1 MFIGLGSARCGST
14 WLHRNL
20 ERHPDITLPERKELR
35 YLDKRVLKH
44 DLNWYREQFEPAE
57 GCAPTSIRGEITP
70 FYCRIQPPI
79 VRQVFELIPNLRTIL
94 VLRNPVDRTWSHA
107 KLDFH
112 HWSGRDLNDV
122 SLLSLMRYASRR
134 RSRWLND
141 YARAIRSWSTVEPDS
156 LLVERFESIA
166 QEPQEL
172 LKRVLTHIGADPS
185 VPADDAE
192 IGRKVVPEGDRRQE
206 LDIPEALSWYIAS
219 LSLPDVRELNSLLDG
234 RVSDWVEDLESRV
247 NQSRP
252 GWQFRRLVGR
262 LSSIPEQLSFA
273 AYDLRL
279 QRRLAKRWQA
289 LIAAG

>member
-44 DLNWYREQFEPAE
+44 DLNWYRQQLEPAE
-57 GCAPTSIRGEITP
+57 GCEPTPIRGEITP

-79 VRQVFELIPNLRTIL
+79 VRQVFELMPNLRTVL

-107 KLDFH
+107 KLDFY

-122 SLLSLMRYASRR
+122 SLIALMRYASRR

-141 YARAIRSWSTVEPDS
+141 YARAIRSWSSVEPDS
-156 LLVERFESIA
+156 LLVERFESVA
-166 QEPQEL
+166 EEPQEL

-185 VPADDAE
+185 GLPDHAE

-206 LDIPEALSWYIAS
+206 LDIPEPLSWYIAS

-234 RVSDWVEDLESRV
+234 RVTDWVEDLETRV
-247 NQSRP
+247 TQSRP
-252 GWQFRRLVGR
+252 GWQFRRLLGR

-279 QRRLAKRWQA
+279 QRRLVKRWRA
-289 LIAAG
+289 LIAAD